1 MAQSNRSIYFS
12 VAILKEELPTN
23 LKFDSYFSTKNL
35 RHVLDVAEDIE
46 FVGKLIAI
54 CSIEFKICTVTG
66 STFITSINN
75 DINADILLTLV
86 VEVKKA
92 TILDG
97 LFLHGNKLSI
107 KEIVQK
113 DLLQIKGSF
122 DEEFL
127 QSGIIT
133 AWKIS
138 DTSLYCT

>member
-1 MAQSNRSIYFS
+1 LQVTSEPIKVPNE
-12 VAILKEELPTN
+12 VKP
-23 LKFDSYFSTKNL
+23 
-35 RHVLDVAEDIE
+35 
-46 FVGKLIAI
+46 
-54 CSIEFKICTVTG
+54 TG